1 MGMVTP
7 LPWTQLDS
15 TRRGAP
21 PVSRSP
27 QGRSFLPLFTRSRWA
42 SRSFCMKSLRA
53 SCTEATSMSGPCCP
67 GAGEG
72 HRSGERDLAGGLA
85 LCRPERP
92 WEPSTPVGQ

>member
-7 LPWTQLDS
+7 LPWTQVDS
-15 TRRGAP
+15 TQGVAP
-21 PVSRSP
+21 PVSRSL
-27 QGRSFLPLFTRSRWA
+27 QGRFSLPLFTRSCWA
-42 SRSFCMKSLRA
+42 SRSFCMKSLRV
-53 SCTEATSMSGPCCP
+53 SCTEATSMSGPWCP

-92 WEPSTPVGQ
+92 